1 MAGRYDNI
9 ITNVKKMVDDGASNE
24 DITGYLSYKKL
35 TPQQF
40 EGILEG
46 PTVLG
51 QAKEFVKGIPAGFV
65 GTLGTAAEGAAAL
78 LPESLEK
85 PVVEKTRKAVQ
96 ALSPE
101 VTPGYED
108 TVGRELGQAVGSIGS
123 FLVPGT
129 IGGKVLGATGMG
141 ARTAGTLVGGGFGAA
156 AGAGEARQ
164 RAEMEGATPEEKSSA
179 TALGILPGALE
190 ALPTARLLRFM
201 EPAKHVISKIPEG
214 ITQQLLN
221 KGANVLATAGIEGAQ
236 EWAQGLGQNMI
247 AQGIYKP
254 DQKLM
259 EGLSKDAAYGAGA
272 GAIAEVFMDMIL
284 GKKGMTTRENL
295 YNKLKNQPDS
305 VPSGAVGALEDIA
318 TTEDQSRRAAFAAE
332 QKAIELRSIQ
342 ERGGYEGSQAYA
354 ELSAQVEALQEKARI
369 ANEKADVKKQAFQES
384 AFHEAQPDLLGDIL
398 TPKEEVAPNVEPI
411 PAPTTQPGQMEL
423 PLETQQS
430 LALNAPLQPTKIEQP
445 TPTEIPVTQGRPVT
459 TADIKAMGIGGGPN
473 VGIKQ
478 AILGKDLTDPKQ
490 AAEVKSAL
498 ETYAGGNRSAK
509 IIAGVE
515 SFLNTAPF
523 LEQQTLGLR
532 RPYGSMKKVG
542 TAIVPNIDEQA
553 ALQEELNAELGQ
565 EPQSLEDQNVGE
577 TTTPISGPSE
587 PSVRV
592 PSIGPEPTTGIEQ
605 PERRGM
611 VSVGDIVGQPTNG
624 ETPVQRTLGQKPLT
638 LEEKAAQ
645 VIAQRQAPKEAYNP
659 DIQEPSAKLNPRQA
673 KEYREAIGNYLE
685 NANYIG
691 AKALDNL
698 AGDMH
703 AQDNLKDVNRAYR
716 GLSEEQKAYV
726 AERTKELEK
735 YTQRGSA
742 YAKKQNEEV
751 KKRKAF
757 EGTLEEEG
765 PLVERIKQGA
775 KTDALVSAVQR
786 GDLAGALN
794 AIKDDPSDT
803 FNILEKLVSKRLL
816 ANKGSLPKIEVV
828 PAGTIKDGA
837 AQYNPF
843 TDTVQINEGE
853 VDSHTVL
860 HETVHGF
867 LHTLIERFEAGA
879 KNKGIAGLK
888 DLYDFIKENHPN
900 VAKEYGMKNLTEF
913 ASELMSNRDFQQTL
927 SQIPFRKEHE
937 SLFTKFIRD
946 VLEALGLSPTQKL
959 SALARGMMAADQA
972 IAQGRAVQEMR
983 TGVETGPA
991 VKLARTDAENDLA
1004 AMGNITN
1011 EKAKAPEKGLL
1022 GKVTAFAMDPA
1033 YRQDAIDRFRTQ
1045 VTYKGASVESKL
1057 KRDFDNVIRDE
1068 LGELRPDVL
1077 ALQAEHS
1084 DNLVSQAI
1092 MKGGLDIDKESGL
1105 WQAVDRDQ
1113 TLANT
1118 FKYISDLGNRLGS
1131 QDLAYELANKTFIG
1145 KRAGGIQRDNE
1156 QKQKDA
1162 DLAAAKGN
1170 KVAAQKLRD
1179 STVYVHASAEQIAA
1193 AEAAYNKYPELQA
1206 AFKEFTDFK
1215 NGLVDTMVKAG
1226 RLTREEAADWK
1237 SKIDYVPWNR
1247 IKEYEDKIQASP
1259 KSYFKGLVNLGQL
1272 GRLSGSDDQINN
1284 VFDNM
1289 VGLSFWMGNTAIRNY
1304 AAVKMAD
1311 ALTKIDAQEI
1321 KPGMPIT
1328 DPTKIIYVYKEGI
1341 PHVYQL
1347 GTAADVYAFKGIESV
1362 GGPMLEGFA
1371 SLSNILRKGTTAMPA
1386 FAISQLF
1393 QDSYRA
1399 MLLSGVKSPLK
1410 IPLNVLKNFGGEL
1423 MGDNLSKHLASFGII
1438 GAYDLV
1444 PNRAKDEIEKQLGIK
1459 RRGIT
1464 ESILNKFEAFSLA
1477 SDAAQRRAVYEQ
1489 TLKETGDQALALYRA
1504 QEIINFKRQGANRTI
1519 GVLRQIVPFFNA
1531 YLQGMDV
1538 LARTM
1543 AGTGIS
1549 GKEKG
1554 EAIKLFVATAAK
1566 LTALSFIY
1574 AAMVAG
1580 DDEYEKLRGFE
1591 KDKNFIIPGTGMK
1604 IPVAQEVGFL
1614 FKVVPERIYHYIV
1627 SQGTARPDD
1636 AKRTM
1641 IELRDGLLDAFGG
1654 PNLTPQA
1661 VKPALEIMVNRS
1673 FFTQSPIVGR
1683 GMENREAYLQF
1694 TNNTSEIAKLIG
1706 KATNTSPLKWDHF
1719 IKGYTGVAGG
1729 TALGMTD
1736 YLASNATGVD
1746 RPDRRVYE
1754 LPQFRTFM
1762 YNKVGGGDK
1771 EDFYNLRDEVRRTV
1785 DTVNALKADGRIQEL
1800 QDYIKDPD
1808 KFGLYMLKSSINGIE
1823 QRLEDLRKYK
1833 KVISADPRMDGAKK
1847 KDILERFENTEN
1859 ALIQAFNLPKL
1870 TEFARNAG

>member
-1 MAGRYDNI
+1 
-9 ITNVKKMVDDGASNE
+9 
-24 DITGYLSYKKL
+24 
-35 TPQQF
+35 
-40 EGILEG
+40 
-46 PTVLG
+46 
-51 QAKEFVKGIPAGFV
+51 
-65 GTLGTAAEGAAAL
+65 
-78 LPESLEK
+78 
-85 PVVEKTRKAVQ
+85 
-96 ALSPE
+96 
-101 VTPGYED
+101 
-108 TVGRELGQAVGSIGS
+108 
-123 FLVPGT
+123 
-129 IGGKVLGATGMG
+129 
-141 ARTAGTLVGGGFGAA
+141 
-156 AGAGEARQ
+156 
-164 RAEMEGATPEEKSSA
+164 
-179 TALGILPGALE
+179 
-190 ALPTARLLRFM
+190 
-201 EPAKHVISKIPEG
+201 
-214 ITQQLLN
+214 
-221 KGANVLATAGIEGAQ
+221 
-236 EWAQGLGQNMI
+236 
-247 AQGIYKP
+247 
-254 DQKLM
+254 
-259 EGLSKDAAYGAGA
+259 
-272 GAIAEVFMDMIL
+272 
-284 GKKGMTTRENL
+284 
-295 YNKLKNQPDS
+295 
-305 VPSGAVGALEDIA
+305 
-318 TTEDQSRRAAFAAE
+318 
-332 QKAIELRSIQ
+332 
-342 ERGGYEGSQAYA
+342 
-354 ELSAQVEALQEKARI
+354 
-369 ANEKADVKKQAFQES
+369 
-384 AFHEAQPDLLGDIL
+384 
-398 TPKEEVAPNVEPI
+398 
-411 PAPTTQPGQMEL
+411 
-423 PLETQQS
+423 
-430 LALNAPLQPTKIEQP
+430 
-445 TPTEIPVTQGRPVT
+445 
-459 TADIKAMGIGGGPN
+459 
-473 VGIKQ
+473 
-478 AILGKDLTDPKQ
+478 
-490 AAEVKSAL
+490 
-498 ETYAGGNRSAK
+498 
-509 IIAGVE
+509 
-515 SFLNTAPF
+515 
-523 LEQQTLGLR
+523 
-532 RPYGSMKKVG
+532 
-542 TAIVPNIDEQA
+542 
-553 ALQEELNAELGQ
+553 
-565 EPQSLEDQNVGE
+565 
-577 TTTPISGPSE
+577 
-587 PSVRV
+587 
-592 PSIGPEPTTGIEQ
+592 
-605 PERRGM
+605 
-611 VSVGDIVGQPTNG
+611 
-624 ETPVQRTLGQKPLT
+624 
-638 LEEKAAQ
+638 
-645 VIAQRQAPKEAYNP
+645 
-659 DIQEPSAKLNPRQA
+659 
-673 KEYREAIGNYLE
+673 
-685 NANYIG
+685 
-691 AKALDNL
+691 
-698 AGDMH
+698 
-703 AQDNLKDVNRAYR
+703 
-716 GLSEEQKAYV
+716 
-726 AERTKELEK
+726 
-735 YTQRGSA
+735 
-742 YAKKQNEEV
+742 
-751 KKRKAF
+751 
-757 EGTLEEEG
+757 
-765 PLVERIKQGA
+765 
-775 KTDALVSAVQR
+775 
-786 GDLAGALN
+786 
-794 AIKDDPSDT
+794 
-803 FNILEKLVSKRLL
+803 
-816 ANKGSLPKIEVV
+816 
-828 PAGTIKDGA
+828 
-837 AQYNPF
+837 
-843 TDTVQINEGE
+843 
-853 VDSHTVL
+853 
-860 HETVHGF
+860 
-867 LHTLIERFEAGA
+867 
-879 KNKGIAGLK
+879 
-888 DLYDFIKENHPN
+888 
-900 VAKEYGMKNLTEF
+900 
-913 ASELMSNRDFQQTL
+913 
-927 SQIPFRKEHE
+927 
-937 SLFTKFIRD
+937 
-946 VLEALGLSPTQKL
+946 
-959 SALARGMMAADQA
+959 
-972 IAQGRAVQEMR
+972 
-983 TGVETGPA
+983 
-991 VKLARTDAENDLA
+991 
-1004 AMGNITN
+1004 MGNITN

-1057 KRDFDNVIRDE
+1057 KRDFDNAIRDE

-1321 KPGMPIT
+1321 KPEMPIT
-1328 DPTKIIYVYKEGI
+1328 DPTKVIYVYKEGI

-1423 MGDNLSKHLASFGII
+1423 MGDDLSKHLSSFGII

-1444 PNRAKDEIEKQLGIK
+1444 PNKAKDEIEKQLGIK

-1504 QEIINFKRQGANRTI
+1504 QEIINFKRQGANRTV

-1554 EAIKLFVATAAK
+1554 EAIKLFAATAAK

-1574 AAMVAG
+1574 SAMVAG

-1591 KDKNFIIPGTGMK
+1591 RDKNFIIPGTGLK

-1627 SQGTARPDD
+1627 TQGTARPDD

-1661 VKPALEIMVNRS
+1661 VKPALEVMVNRS

-1785 DTVNALKADGRIQEL
+1785 DTVNALKADGRIEEL

-1808 KFGLYMLKSSINGIE
+1808 KFGPYMLKSSINGIE
-1823 QRLEDLRKYK
+1823 QRLEDIRKYK
-1833 KVISADPRMDGAKK
+1833 KIISADPRMDGARK
-1847 KDILERFENTEN
+1847 KDVLERFENTEN

-1870 TEFARNAG
+1870 TEFARSFG